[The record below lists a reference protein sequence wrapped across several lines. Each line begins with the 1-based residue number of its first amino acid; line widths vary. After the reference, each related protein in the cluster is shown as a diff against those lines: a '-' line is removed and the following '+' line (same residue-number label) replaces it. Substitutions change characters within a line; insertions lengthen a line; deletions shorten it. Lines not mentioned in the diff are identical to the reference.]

1 MNKMRSNV
9 TTCKIFKDKKLA
21 VNSITTSNND
31 FEFILA
37 RVHLAQYYKDKFTC
51 DDWFI
56 FRQKCTNKIL
66 FNKKYQLHL

>member
-66 FNKKYQLHL
+66 FNKK

>member
-51 DDWFI
+51 AFQKI
-56 FRQKCTNKIL
+56 FVKSI
-66 FNKKYQLHL
+66 

>member
-51 DDWFI
+51 DD
-56 FRQKCTNKIL
+56 
-66 FNKKYQLHL
+66 